1 MRAKK
6 ETGNNDPVKKQ
17 LGTVG
22 DNLPAD
28 KFPDVTGEQQIIP
41 ELEGVQIESNPAVYD
56 IAPGA
61 TVEEVT
67 ALFFDEM
74 ALKVSDEKLY
84 RLDRAGHRYYYT
96 FNEAGEPHFF
106 PSITTLIAQTMPK
119 DERLIKWIADMG
131 YIQAEEYKVE
141 RGHYGTFMHGQYAD
155 LMINGEYDLNR
166 LRDKLNFF
174 IETECLPGTFVNHAE
189 TLRKNMLSLA
199 QWMLDFEFEP
209 LAIEMPIVNYRDGY
223 ALTLDVA
230 GYIREPGKKDKEL
243 VIVDFKSGK
252 AFHEENE
259 IQLFGQRDTWNLKF
273 AELPIKR
280 IFNFRPKDWRT
291 KPTYEFKEQTNS
303 PNGAKLPHL
312 LALAQIEDK
321 KLDNTLII
329 CNGTISLRAKNLT
342 DTYKVYTLSELVKKS
357 KAEKNPDENTA
368 VTVDDIKEEKPK
380 RKAKAKTTETP
391 EPEPAKTKIV
401 KRTAKT
407 TAKKPATAKKTVKR
421 AVASKKEQKP
431 ANEPKKP
438 KNESRKKM
446 LNDDPEI

>member
-1 MRAKK
+1 MRKK
-6 ETGNNDPVKKQ
+6 SDKPGDPVKK
-17 LGTVG
+17 TVATTG
-22 DNLPAD
+22 GNLPAD
-28 KFPDVTGEQQIIP
+28 QFPEISEEQQQIIP
-41 ELEGVQIESNPAVYD
+41 PFAAMEKESNPAIYD
-56 IAPGA
+56 IAPSA

-96 FNEAGEPHFF
+96 FNDVGEPQFF
-106 PSITTLIAQTMPK
+106 PSITTLIGQTMPK
-119 DERLIKWIADMG
+119 DERLIKWIADIG

-155 LMINGEYDLNR
+155 LMITGEYDLNR

-174 IETECLPGTFVNHAE
+174 IESECLPGTFVNHADM
-189 TLRKNMLSLA
+189 LRKNMLSLA
-199 QWMLDFEFEP
+199 QWMLDYEFEP

-230 GYIREPGKKDKEL
+230 GYIREPGKRDKEL

-273 AELPIKR
+273 PNLPIKR
-280 IFNFRPKDWRT
+280 LFNFRPKDWRN
-291 KPTYEFKEQTNS
+291 KPTYEFKEQTDS

-329 CNGTISLRAKNLT
+329 CDGVISLGAKNIT
-342 DTYKVYTLSELVKKS
+342 DVYKVYSLSELVKKS
-357 KAEKNPDENTA
+357 KAEKTPGEQTA
-368 VTVDDIKEEKPK
+368 VTVEDIKAEPE
-380 RKAKAKTTETP
+380 ATP
-391 EPEPAKTKIV
+391 EPTVKKTPIV
-401 KRTAKT
+401 KRA
-407 TAKKPATAKKTVKR
+407 AKKPKEAEKKAATSKKTTKR
-421 AVASKKEQKP
+421 GNTTKKETKP